1 MEEGYVSGWDDP
13 RMPTLCGL
21 RRRGYTPHVHP
32 QLLRA
37 HRRGQGRLN
46 TVEYAFLEYC
56 LREDLNETA
65 QRVMAVL
72 RSREADHHQLSRG
85 PDARLVTVENNPNRP
100 EDGTR
105 EVTFS
110 RHL

>member
-1 MEEGYVSGWDDP
+1 M
-13 RMPTLCGL
+13 
-21 RRRGYTPHVHP
+21 
-32 QLLRA
+32 
-37 HRRGQGRLN
+37 
-46 TVEYAFLEYC
+46 EYAFLEHC

-72 RSREADHHQLSRG
+72 QPVKLTITNYPEGRAETF
-85 PDARLVTVENNPNRP
+85 TVENNPNRP

-110 RHL
+110 RHSVDRGRTTSWRARCPSTSVCIPTARSAA